1 MMPFFAATVGLLAA
15 IAEVNF
21 SPQPT
26 AEFPASPRPIIGQ
39 TLPDASLF
47 VAPPVPDD
55 LGQPGRRADAG
66 SRGCG
71 SLAADAPTSAVTA
84 LVPQTAETETV
95 FSLTAAPQP
104 TLWLYVPLAG
114 ALSGTLAVQDEQG
127 NLIYEGTFTTP
138 EAGLVG
144 LQWPETL
151 ASWEVGDRRRWFVVL
166 GCEENEVSYSLSGW
180 MARGAAPHLAARPP
194 AEPIADYAAQ
204 GLWHDAL
211 TQAVESRSPAW
222 ATLLQ
227 EVSLD
232 ELATVPRLDC
242 CALTAIAPTTNSPT
256 RQTPTSTE
264 AP

>member
-1 MMPFFAATVGLLAA
+1 MMPFMAVTAGLLAA

-21 SPQPT
+21 FPQPP
-26 AEFPASPRPIIGQ
+26 AEFPISPRPLIGQ
-39 TLPDASLF
+39 TLPNTALF

-71 SLAADAPTSAVTA
+71 SLAADAPTEQVTA
-84 LVPQTAETETV
+84 LVPQTPSTETV
-95 FSLTAAPQP
+95 FSLTADSQP

-127 NLIYEGTFTTP
+127 NLLYEGTFTTP
-138 EAGLVG
+138 AAGLMG

-151 ASWEVGDRRRWFVVL
+151 ASWEGGDRRRWFVVL
-166 GCEENEVSYSLSGW
+166 GCEANEVTYALSGW
-180 MARGAAPHLAARPP
+180 LARGAAPDLAARPP
-194 AEPIADYAAQ
+194 AEPIANYAAQ

-211 TQAVESRSPAW
+211 TQAANPRSPAW

-227 EVSLD
+227 EVGLG
-232 ELATVPRLDC
+232 ELAAVPRLDC
-242 CALTAIAPTTNSPT
+242 CQLTSVEGAAG
-256 RQTPTSTE
+256 TSDPGDDE
-264 AP
+264 